1 MTKRVEK
8 VKEIIG
14 FEGAFTVET
23 QGHSGGLAFLWMN
36 KKEATILS
44 YKGYPYTWE
53 SGYGTHKWIEIR
65 LDRALVS
72 NSFMH
77 QFGEAKLTN
86 MKITTSDHSPI
97 LLEPFTSY
105 NVVRTKQIR
114 FENAWLR
121 DPMCGKIVEETWQL
135 NHGKPFIEKISI
147 TLETLAKWG
156 KEVTGCFRNR
166 IQQLKRVMYCT
177 KGRKDEYSV
186 KLYQDSSSK
195 LMEVYSEQEVFWR

>member
-1 MTKRVEK
+1 MSTWSWNCHGLGTPWALQFLQESILQKNPDFVFISEILCKAKRVEK

-23 QGHSGGLAFLWMN
+23 QGRSGGLSFLWRN

-65 LDRALVS
+65 LDRVLVS
-72 NSFMH
+72 NSFMQ

-97 LLEPFTSY
+97 LLESFTSS

-121 DPMCGKIVEETWQL
+121 DPMCGKIVEETW
-135 NHGKPFIEKISI
+135 
-147 TLETLAKWG
+147 
-156 KEVTGCFRNR
+156 
-166 IQQLKRVMYCT
+166 
-177 KGRKDEYSV
+177 
-186 KLYQDSSSK
+186 
-195 LMEVYSEQEVFWR
+195 